1 MFKIEIIMN
10 QEQEVTVNEVYA
22 YINDKGQMVYTP
34 NLEFANLMANKYD
47 TQTVYVE
54 KN

>member
-10 QEQEVTVNEVYA
+10 QEQEVTVNEVYV
-22 YINDKGQMVYTP
+22 YINDKGQSVYTP
-34 NLEFANLMANKYD
+34 NLEFANLMANKYG
-47 TQTVYVE
+47 TYTVYVE